1 METYQKNQASQ
12 TNQIKK
18 SDKHEIRIVNR
29 KLFEVTGVLNIESFD
44 SQEFLLQTGCGYLAV
59 RGENLHIR
67 NLNLEEGMVAI
78 EGNVYDMGYIEENFT
93 PGEKAK
99 GFFSKLF
106 K

>member
-1 METYQKNQASQ
+1 METYQKAPN
-12 TNQIKK
+12 KK
-18 SDKHEIRIVNR
+18 LDKHEIRIVNR
-29 KLFEVTGVLNIESFD
+29 KVLEVTGVLNIESFD

-67 NLNLEEGMVAI
+67 NLNLEEGLVSI
-78 EGNVYDMGYIEENFT
+78 EGNMFDMGYIDETNT

-99 GFFSKLF
+99 GFFNKLF